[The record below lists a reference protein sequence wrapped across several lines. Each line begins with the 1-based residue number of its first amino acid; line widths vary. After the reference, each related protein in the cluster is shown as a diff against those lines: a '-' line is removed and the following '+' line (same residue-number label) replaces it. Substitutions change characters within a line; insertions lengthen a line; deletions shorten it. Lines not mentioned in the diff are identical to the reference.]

1 MDEANKLYRNL
12 EDFFQAGSY
21 EKAREAVTKLKLLLD
36 GGIDET
42 ESTML
47 LGRAV
52 SSVWLIR

>member
-1 MDEANKLYRNL
+1 MDEASKLYRNL

-21 EKAREAVTKLKLLLD
+21 VEAREAVTKLKLLLD